1 MKKLFGNLTVF
12 LYTCAIMPNQETQLQ
27 IISQCEHFLN
37 NLSENDLRLLNRM
50 VVERLN
56 LYRKAKDLN
65 SLAKFNIADRV
76 FFTHNKKNFFGII
89 IKLNRRS
96 ATVQVYDGKQWTVSP
111 QLLTKAGK

>member
-1 MKKLFGNLTVF
+1 
-12 LYTCAIMPNQETQLQ
+12 MPNQETQLQ

-65 SLAKFNIADRV
+65 SLAKFNKTISRV
-76 FFTHNKKNFFGII
+76 AEAE
-89 IKLNRRS
+89 IKSLF
-96 ATVQVYDGKQWTVSP
+96 
-111 QLLTKAGK
+111 